1 MPAAVSSKLNELGAE
16 IWTQAVALAE
26 GRLQHEKEE
35 LRFARAQMATDRQ
48 ETASLADSL
57 NAELEVLQQRLNDM
71 KLIFH

>member
-1 MPAAVSSKLNELGAE
+1 VPAAVSSKLNELGAE